1 MPFRKTAVFSV
12 LAAIA
17 IGVIAA
23 ILSGAPEPITIR
35 SGTALPEPRPVADFE
50 LLDEHGRVLTREAFR
65 ERWSLVFTGFT
76 NCPDI
81 CPTTLALLAA
91 VAGRLREHGGDLQT
105 VFVSVDPERD
115 TPEVLAQYVGHFDEQ
130 MIGITGT
137 QAQIDSLCDGL
148 GLAHVRNPGPGGAY
162 TVDHSTAL
170 VLIDPKVR
178 IAAYFRPPHDV
189 DALVADLSTLMS
201 GAG

>member
-1 MPFRKTAVFSV
+1 MPSRRAFIWLLV
-12 LAAIA
+12 AIA
-17 IGVIAA
+17 SGVVVA
-23 ILSGAPEPITIR
+23 ILLAPPAPVVLR
-35 SGTALPEPRPVADFE
+35 SGTALPRPRPIADFD
-50 LLDEHGRVLTREAFR
+50 LVDQHGRALTHEVFAG
-65 ERWSLVFTGFT
+65 RWSLVFTGFT

-81 CPTTLALLAA
+81 CPTTLALLAT
-91 VAGRLREHGGDLQT
+91 VAGRLREHGGDLQP

-137 QAQIDSLCDGL
+137 QPQIDGFCDGL
-148 GLAHVRNPGPGGAY
+148 GLAHVRNPGTGGQY

-189 DALVADLSTLMS
+189 DALVADLSALMR